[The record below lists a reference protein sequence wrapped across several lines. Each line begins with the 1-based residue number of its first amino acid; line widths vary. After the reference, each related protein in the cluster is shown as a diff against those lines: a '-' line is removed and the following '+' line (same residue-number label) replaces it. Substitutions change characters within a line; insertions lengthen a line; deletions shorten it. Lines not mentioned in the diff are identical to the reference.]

1 VQCKEIKTIGVQ
13 TDNTWN
19 SEHFDF
25 KKVLLER
32 ISSNLR
38 AIWGMSTNSLS
49 GRNLISKITISCSE
63 EILAL
68 LQCTRLPDMSA
79 TSSETSSS
87 NDAVSQLYDI
97 FVKVWVK
104 SIVCAY
110 FAAVPCPSMH
120 SKA

>member
-1 VQCKEIKTIGVQ
+1 VQCKEIKSIGVQ

-19 SEHFDF
+19 NEHLDC
-25 KKVLLER
+25 KKVLHEH

-38 AIWGMSTNSLS
+38 AIWGMPPNSLS

-68 LQCTRLPDMSA
+68 LQCTRLADVSG
-79 TSSETSSS
+79 TSSETSTS
-87 NDAVSQLYDI
+87 NEAISQLYEI
-97 FVKVWVK
+97 FVKVWIK

-110 FAAVPCPSMH
+110 FAAVPCSNMH
-120 SKA
+120 F